1 MQTKS
6 ETAKQSIN
14 KRGKANE
21 RQLDAI
27 LRQKVRCCYRLFA
40 LMVTE
45 MGKTY
50 SIERNL
56 SKSHLDSMAGWFC
69 CHRCRK
75 KMEEKGQNKVSVLQA
90 KDCLS
95 MFEILFLINILKT
108 NNRAQLFMVI
118 TFEGTK
124 AQVDIS
130 TSEF

>member
-69 CHRCRK
+69 CYRCRTKWRK
-75 KMEEKGQNKVSVLQA
+75 KGKTR
-90 KDCLS
+90 
-95 MFEILFLINILKT
+95 FLFFKRKTVFPFLK
-108 NNRAQLFMVI
+108 FC
-118 TFEGTK
+118 
-124 AQVDIS
+124 S
-130 TSEF
+130 